1 MNEVAKD
8 IFNTTY
14 EEIVD
19 YFGVEGEFVK
29 EEYSDHMKVISG
41 TTSGSRQKTQTTSS
55 TSTSMKTSRA
65 FIRSAV
71 KGMAPAPN
79 GAGAFG
85 YWGKVGHREKRHCY
99 YRN

>member
-29 EEYSDHMKVISG
+29 EEYSV
-41 TTSGSRQKTQTTSS
+41 TTSGSRQKTQTTLS
-55 TSTSMKTSRA
+55 TSTSMKTSRV

>member
-29 EEYSDHMKVISG
+29 EE
-41 TTSGSRQKTQTTSS
+41 
-55 TSTSMKTSRA
+55 
-65 FIRSAV
+65 
-71 KGMAPAPN
+71 
-79 GAGAFG
+79 
-85 YWGKVGHREKRHCY
+85 
-99 YRN
+99 